1 MIESA
6 DSGGESQGEVRGMT
20 ARAVVWIGMMAL
32 AATPMTS
39 QAQTK
44 IGFRAGATITKVS
57 GDDLNEPNAQTG
69 FTLGGFAHLRLT
81 DRLAFELGA
90 AFTRKGV
97 EASTDD
103 GADVSI
109 DLDYVEIPLLTV
121 LSVGTAG
128 RLTARLYA
136 GPVLSFEN
144 RCEVTMEG
152 VIQLILDCKDP
163 LLEGDL
169 DTSPFDIGGLVGFG
183 LSIDLGDRMA
193 LDVDG
198 MGNLG
203 LTPIDEPRVDA
214 ANRNRAFMVTAGLS
228 FAVGG

>member
-1 MIESA
+1 MK
-6 DSGGESQGEVRGMT
+6 
-20 ARAVVWIGMMAL
+20 ARAVVLIGMMAL
-32 AATPMTS
+32 AATPMTA

-57 GDDLNEPNAQTG
+57 GDDLNEASAQTG
-69 FTLGGFAHLRLT
+69 FTVGGFAHLRMT

-97 EASTDD
+97 KAAADNGS
-103 GADVSI
+103 DVSL
-109 DLDYVEIPLLTV
+109 DLDYVEIPLLSV
-121 LSVGTAG
+121 LSIGTTG
-128 RLTARLYA
+128 MLTARVYA

-144 RCEVTMEG
+144 RCEVAWEG
-152 VIQLILDCKDP
+152 IIQLTLDCDDP
-163 LLEGDL
+163 LFEGDL
-169 DTSPFDIGGLVGFG
+169 EISPFDIGGLVGFG
-183 LSIDLGDRMA
+183 LSIGLGARMA
-193 LDVDG
+193 LDIDG